1 MVNILSYRTM
11 APAMPTLIEKRVG
24 IFTTNSQA
32 ASIWGDSEK
41 RSAPKT

>member
-1 MVNILSYRTM
+1 M
-11 APAMPTLIEKRVG
+11 APAMPTLMENRVG

-32 ASIWGDSEK
+32 FSTWGDSEN